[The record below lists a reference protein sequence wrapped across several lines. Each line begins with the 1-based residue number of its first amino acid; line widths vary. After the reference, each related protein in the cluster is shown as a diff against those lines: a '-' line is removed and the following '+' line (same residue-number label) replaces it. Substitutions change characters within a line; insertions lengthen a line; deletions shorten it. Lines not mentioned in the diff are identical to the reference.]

1 MAVKLFICL
10 FICLVVFL
18 GSLAG
23 FCKSIYLAD
32 SENSKVEVIGTTIA
46 IATFILTL
54 ASVVGLI
61 VFAIKLF
68 IFYLYGTV

>member
-1 MAVKLFICL
+1 MAAKLFVCL
-10 FICLVVFL
+10 VICLVVFL

-23 FCKSIYLAD
+23 FCKSVYFAD
-32 SENSKVEVIGTTIA
+32 SKNSKVELIGTTTA
-46 IATFILTL
+46 VATLILTL
-54 ASVVGLI
+54 ASLVGLI

>member
-1 MAVKLFICL
+1 MMAKLVIC
-10 FICLVVFL
+10 FCICLVVFL

-23 FCKSIYLAD
+23 FCKSVYLAD

-54 ASVVGLI
+54 AGVVGLI
-61 VFAIKLF
+61 AFAIKLF
-68 IFYLYGTV
+68 IFYLYGSV

>member
-1 MAVKLFICL
+1 MTAKLFVCL
-10 FICLVVFL
+10 VICLVVFL

-23 FCKSIYLAD
+23 FCKAVYFAD
-32 SENSKVEVIGTTIA
+32 SKNSKVELIGTTTA

-54 ASVVGLI
+54 ASVIGLI